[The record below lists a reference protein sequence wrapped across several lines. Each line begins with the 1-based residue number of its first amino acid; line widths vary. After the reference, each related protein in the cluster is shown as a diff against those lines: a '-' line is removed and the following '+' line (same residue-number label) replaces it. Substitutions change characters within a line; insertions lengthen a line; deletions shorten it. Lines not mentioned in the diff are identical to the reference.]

1 MRPFRLL
8 SVVVALSVAGGLVA
22 WYVWHSIPVSVVVP
36 ARGSAAEIVY
46 ASGVVEPLTWAKVT
60 PLVRERIVEQCN
72 CEGATVK
79 TGDILARLD
88 DSEARAALA
97 ELEARLALAEQEFR
111 RYNLMLEKNTAAQQ
125 SVDRASSEVQQLKA
139 LAVGQRARLDSY
151 IIRAP
156 IDGVVL
162 RQDGEVG
169 EVADLGT
176 ALFWVGEQKPLLVV
190 ADVNEEDI
198 PRLRLGQKALL
209 KSDAFKDQTLNAT
222 VSSIT
227 PKGDPVTKT
236 YRVKLRLPDDTPLMI
251 GMSTDVNVIVRVS
264 ENALLV
270 PTVAVQAEKVFT
282 VEGNSARLREIKAG
296 IRGPSGIE
304 IRSGLDEQ
312 ARVISPFPQDLK
324 DGAWVT
330 ITGAAK

>member
-1 MRPFRLL
+1 MKPFRLL
-8 SVVVALSVAGGLVA
+8 SVVVALSVAGGLAA
-22 WYVWHSIPVSVVVP
+22 WYVWRPIPVSVVVP
-36 ARGSAAEIVY
+36 SRGSAAEIVY
-46 ASGVVEPLTWAKVT
+46 ASGVVEPVTWAKVT

-72 CEGATVK
+72 CEGAAVK
-79 TGDILARLD
+79 KEDILARLD

-125 SVDRASSEVQQLKA
+125 SVDRASSEVEQLKA
-139 LAVGQRARLDSY
+139 LAAGQRARLDSY

-209 KSDAFKDQTLNAT
+209 KSDAFKDQTLDAT

-236 YRVKLRLPDDTPLMI
+236 YRVKLRLPDHTPLMI

-270 PTVAVQAEKVFT
+270 PTVAMQTEKIFT
-282 VEGNSARLREIKAG
+282 VEGNSARLREIKTG

-304 IRSGLDEQ
+304 IRSGLDEK

-324 DGAWVT
+324 DGARVT

>member
-8 SVVVALSVAGGLVA
+8 SVVVALSVAGGLAA
-22 WYVWHSIPVSVVVP
+22 WYVWHPIPVSVVVP
-36 ARGSAAEIVY
+36 LRGRAAEIVY

-60 PLVRERIVEQCN
+60 PLVRERVVEQCN
-72 CEGATVK
+72 CEGASVEK
-79 TGDILARLD
+79 GDILARLD

-125 SVDRASSEVQQLKA
+125 SVDRASSEVEQLKA
-139 LAVGQRARLDSY
+139 LAAGQRARLDSY

-198 PRLRLGQKALL
+198 PRVRLGHKALL
-209 KSDAFKDQTLNAT
+209 KSDAFKDQTLEAT

-236 YRVKLRLPDDTPLMI
+236 YRVKLRLPNDTPLMI
-251 GMSTDVNVIVRVS
+251 GMSTDVNIIVRVS

-270 PTVAVQAEKVFT
+270 PTIAMQAEKVFT
-282 VEGNSARLREIKAG
+282 VEGNFARLREIKSG
-296 IRGPSGIE
+296 IRGPNGIE
-304 IRSGLDEQ
+304 IISGLDETTH
-312 ARVISPFPQDLK
+312 VISPFPQDLM
-324 DGAWVT
+324 DGTRVT
-330 ITGAAK
+330 ITGTAK